1 MILMIKNTAYKLI
14 KQKQKKMKF
23 YTKPT
28 IEVIVTSQEVL
39 ELGTSDSVG
48 DGNEFTNNASF
59 EENALGIDA
68 EDIKGNL
75 WDKD

>member
-1 MILMIKNTAYKLI
+1 
-14 KQKQKKMKF
+14 MKF
-23 YTKPT
+23 YTEPT

-39 ELGTSDSVG
+39 ELGASDSVG
-48 DGNEFTNNASF
+48 DEKEFTNNASF

>member
-1 MILMIKNTAYKLI
+1 
-14 KQKQKKMKF
+14 MKF
-23 YTKPT
+23 YTEPT

-39 ELGTSDSVG
+39 ELGASDNVG
-48 DGNEFTNNASF
+48 GNQEFTNNASF

-68 EDIKGNL
+68 DDIKGNL